1 MQTMQDFGR
10 RLVVAEAEVEKL
22 RHDLSVSQG
31 KFRRN
36 LLE

>member
-22 RHDLSVSQG
+22 RHDLSASQG

>member
-1 MQTMQDFGR
+1 MQAMYEYGH

-22 RHDLSVSQG
+22 RHDLSASRG
-31 KFRRN
+31 KLWNN